1 MYLILH
7 YLKRYKTYVFF
18 NILAILGF
26 AAAELGIPTIVS
38 RMIDNGIVLN
48 DRAYIYKMG
57 AAILAVAIAGG
68 IGNVLLEMCIRDRVI
83 IDDMYFILVRQIL
96 RLLHI
101 LSHRT
106 ADQSVRDHGLA
117 ILSRDKIHKIL
128 CVRHMAAAL
137 DNAHHIRGGNDAL
150 LHINQPDRFPLG
162 LSLIHI

>member
-68 IGNVLLEMCIRDRVI
+68 IGNVLLAYCSSQAVS
-83 IDDMYFILVRQIL
+83 YTHLWFPQTFPAW
-96 RLLHI
+96 
-101 LSHRT
+101 RT
-106 ADQSVRDHGLA
+106 AV
-117 ILSRDKIHKIL
+117 
-128 CVRHMAAAL
+128 
-137 DNAHHIRGGNDAL
+137 
-150 LHINQPDRFPLG
+150 
-162 LSLIHI
+162 